1 MAGVKVQPSATY
13 SAECVRR
20 GSSSACSPRRCLSER
35 ISDPRLDVLARAM
48 FWRISD
54 LRRCVPVI
62 LASTNQRYMD
72 LGVPVDDLRFGG
84 RYACAYTQFRPSIA
98 LGQALTESVPSSVL
112 TRSDFS

>member
-1 MAGVKVQPSATY
+1 MTDVRVQPSATY

-20 GSSSACSPRRCLSER
+20 RSSSACSLRRCLSER

-62 LASTNQRYMD
+62 LALINQRYID

-84 RYACAYTQFRPSIA
+84 RYAYVYTQFRLSIA
-98 LGQALTESVPSSVL
+98 
-112 TRSDFS
+112 FS